1 MQMHE
6 LRDRATRLTDK
17 QLTWAVETTRRLIAY
32 DEQAGRSAQANDVA
46 LLAALEDEQTMRRIE
61 AQGLAESAAL
71 V

>member
-6 LRDRATRLTDK
+6 MRDRATRLTDT
-17 QLTWAVETTRRLIAY
+17 QLAWAVETTRRLIAY
-32 DEQAGRSAQANDVA
+32 DEQAGRSARADDVA

-61 AQGLAESAAL
+61 AQVLTESPAL